1 MKHNNLSGLMD
12 RFLISAGQM
21 AFVEEAG
28 GTAAFLQ
35 QLHKM
40 HRYLSSSTT
49 VAHLFQETAT
59 IADALQLYRCSVN
72 TLNFQIYDDYVARDH
87 EVKRGDIFYWVIEQ
101 LEIYLENGGT
111 DPQIS
116 LQPVSESGGKVKIF
130 LHIEGKNDTNVC
142 SMDRSL

>member
-1 MKHNNLSGLMD
+1 MEHNNLSGLMD

-40 HRYLSSSTT
+40 HRYLSSSAAT
-49 VAHLFQETAT
+49 AHLFQETAT

-72 TLNFQIYDDYVARDH
+72 TLNFQIHDDYVTRDH
-87 EVKRGDIFYWVIEQ
+87 EIKRGEIFYWVIEQ
-101 LEIYLENGGT
+101 LENYLENGGIEAS
-111 DPQIS
+111 IS
-116 LQPVSESGGKVKIF
+116 LHSVAEPDGRARV
-130 LHIEGKNDTNVC
+130 LLNIEGKNGMNVC
-142 SMDRSL
+142 NMERSL